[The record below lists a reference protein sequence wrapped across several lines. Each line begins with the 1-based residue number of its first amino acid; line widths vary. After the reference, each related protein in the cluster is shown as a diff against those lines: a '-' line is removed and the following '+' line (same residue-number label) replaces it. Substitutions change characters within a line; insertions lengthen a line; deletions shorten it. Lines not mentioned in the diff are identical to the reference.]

1 MPLIMRRSL
10 TRIALGCALLL
21 IIAAM
26 PASAAHI
33 AAFGDA
39 PPVITNLSIKPQA
52 FKALSKGDSTTL
64 KGGAL
69 VRFDLDVSEDVLIT
83 FKRAVGHKYVT
94 VPGAIKTVAI
104 TGANV
109 VRISGRLGGV
119 TLKPGLY
126 RLTARPIADNAK
138 SAFRGFHII
147 K

>member
-1 MPLIMRRSL
+1 MALITRHSL
-10 TRIALGCALLL
+10 IRGALGCALLL
-21 IIAAM
+21 IIAVM

-39 PPVITNLSIKPQA
+39 PPVITKLSVKPQA
-52 FKALSKGDSTTL
+52 FKALTKGGSTTL

-69 VRFDLDVSEDVLIT
+69 VRFDLDISNDVQIT
-83 FKRAVGHKYVT
+83 FKRAVGKKYVV
-94 VPGAIKTVAI
+94 VPGQIKTVAI
-104 TGANV
+104 NGSNE
-109 VRISGRLGGV
+109 VRISGRLAGV

-126 RLTARPIADNAK
+126 RLIARPIADNAK